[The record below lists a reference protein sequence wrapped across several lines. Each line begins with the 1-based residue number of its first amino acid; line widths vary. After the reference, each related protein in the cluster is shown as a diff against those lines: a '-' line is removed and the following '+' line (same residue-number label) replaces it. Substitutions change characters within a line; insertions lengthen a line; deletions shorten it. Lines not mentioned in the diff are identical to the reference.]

1 MADVSVTINP
11 PNSTSVTIG
20 NVVTSHASSHAPG
33 ANDSIESYY
42 YPRSNPSGYATSGD
56 FATTGYVGEVSGYLY
71 GQIAFPSN
79 VVFTTGSQTIGGT
92 KNFSTRP
99 TVNGTGVLLSGEA
112 SIGSTGYLS
121 GYVQKTET
129 GNFLTS
135 SQTGEFYPRSNP
147 SGYITGVNL
156 SAYQTIAAST
166 GISGYLQGQI
176 SAINVA
182 SGQFLTTGAADDRYV
197 NVSGDT
203 IYGSLTVTGTTS
215 GHSFALDPT
224 GYIDFQYGVPSHKE
238 GRVFYDI
245 NFHSLCYFNDE
256 PDVMLNIG
264 QEQVVRVS
272 NGWTGNI
279 LNGWVVYASGA
290 VGNRPAVYPASAV
303 NSTELY
309 RDIIGVATHDISNQ
323 GYITTLGLV
332 NSLNTTGF
340 SEGQTVYLSTQSGL
354 LTSTKPI
361 PPNHAVK
368 VGIITRSHQ
377 TQGQLFVN
385 IDQGNHL
392 GSLHDVNS
400 TGVQNHDLI
409 RYNSASG
416 YWENFQANFVTG
428 NVVRPNET
436 GVFLTGETDPIF
448 LASTAYSINS
458 TLTGEWGESY
468 RDSITGINIAGTS
481 SKTITLYQRDGT
493 TLTANFTDIEG
504 TGDGGTDY
512 FLTGA
517 SFNSGDGNLSLYVND
532 GSVITESF
540 DGRYVTGNVVRPSE
554 TGGFLVSSDL
564 NEYQTIVGSTGIS
577 GYLQGQINSIDL
589 SPTGS
594 FLTTGAGDGRYYPL
608 SSNPSSYLI
617 AADIANLASTGYV
630 TGVSGHLQSQI
641 SAIDLSN
648 LESATG
654 NLNVRV
660 SAIENVSGDFALKAN
675 TGAFLTTGAGDFRY
689 YPLSSNPSSY
699 LVASDI
705 THLAS
710 TGYVTGVSGH
720 LQGQISAI
728 DLEPL
733 QTATGNLNTRVSSIE
748 GITGGFALS
757 SSTGAFLTTGAG
769 DSRYIQPSQTGVFY
783 SNSNPSGYITGINLQ
798 PYALVSLVT
807 GVSGYLDAKIT
818 SLESQTGLYVT
829 GVVVRPNETGNFIT
843 NSQTGQ
849 FYPIYNPS
857 GYITGVDLSNYAT
870 IPFVT
875 GVSGYHSGLIA
886 LLYAETGSYVLS
898 VNTGSFLTTGA
909 GDNRYVLQSATGAYT
924 GEFYPRHSNPSGYI
938 TGVDL
943 SSYATTVFV
952 TGISGYQGGLISSL
966 YSATGLYALKS
977 STGSFLA
984 TGAGDARYYPL
995 ATNPS
1000 GYLVVADIANLATTG
1015 YVTSASGYL
1024 QGQISSLNSL
1034 SGQTSTGYNRSITGI
1049 TVGGTD
1055 TKTITLY
1062 QQNGGTIS
1070 ANFSDL
1076 QSSGESSS
1084 LLYQEVYIDAGAM
1097 TTGISGAS
1105 PTGIYIGSADI
1116 SFDAYSFGAGA
1127 NSFSQFKMVLPSNWS
1142 TGDTRAKFHWT
1153 ALNGST
1159 GHVRWSI
1166 QSRAVGNDDAI
1177 SGAWGTSQEV
1187 VSQFIT
1193 GYDNH
1198 VTSGTSQISFSND
1211 ASIGDSLYFRVGRN
1225 ADHATDTFGL
1235 SSYLKGISIQY
1246 KISGASTQW

>member
-182 SGQFLTTGAADDRYV
+182 SGQFLTTGAADNRYV

-224 GYIDFQYGVPSHKE
+224 GCIDFQYGVPSHKE

-245 NFHSLCYFNDE
+245 NSHSLCYFNDE

-448 LASTAYSINS
+448 LASTAYLINS
-458 TLTGEWGESY
+458 TLTGQWGESY
-468 RDSITGINIAGTS
+468 NDSITGVSVVGTS
-481 SKTITLYQRDGT
+481 SKTITLYQRDGS
-493 TLTANFTDIEG
+493 TLTANFSDIEG
-504 TGDGGTDY
+504 TGGGGTDY

-517 SFNSGDGNLSLYVND
+517 SFNSGNGNLSLYVND
-532 GSVITESF
+532 GSIVTASI
-540 DGRYVTGNVVRPSE
+540 DGRYTTGSVVRPSE
-554 TGGFLVSSDL
+554 TGNFLVSSDL
-564 NEYQTIVGSTGIS
+564 SSYQTISASTGIS
-577 GYLQGQINSIDL
+577 GYLQSQISSINL
-589 SPTGS
+589 EPTGA
-594 FLTTGAGDGRYYPL
+594 FLTTGAADSRYYSL
-608 SSNPSSYLI
+608 SNPSGYLTSASI
-617 AADIANLASTGYV
+617 VNLATTGYV
-630 TGVSGHLQSQI
+630 TGVSGYLQSQI
-641 SAIDLSN
+641 SSINSGTGIFVTSSQTGGFYPSSNPSGFITGVNLTAYQTVDASTGISGYLQNQIDSTKT
-648 LESATG
+648 ATG
-654 NLNVRV
+654 VLNVRV
-660 SAIENVSGDFALKAN
+660 SSLESVSGSFALSAN
-675 TGAFLTTGAGDFRY
+675 TGAFLTTGAADSRY
-689 YPLSSNPSSY
+689 YSALTNPSGY
-699 LVASDI
+699 LVAADI
-705 THLAS
+705 SNLAS
-710 TGYVTGVSGH
+710 IGYVTGASGY
-720 LQGQISAI
+720 LQSQIS
-728 DLEPL
+728 
-733 QTATGNLNTRVSSIE
+733 SIN
-748 GITGGFALS
+748 
-757 SSTGAFLTTGAG
+757 SSTGSF
-769 DSRYIQPSQTGVFY
+769 
-783 SNSNPSGYITGINLQ
+783 
-798 PYALVSLVT
+798 VT
-807 GVSGYLDAKIT
+807 GQVVRPSETGNFVT
-818 SLESQTGLYVT
+818 SSQTGL
-829 GVVVRPNETGNFIT
+829 
-843 NSQTGQ
+843 
-849 FYPIYNPS
+849 
-857 GYITGVDLSNYAT
+857 
-870 IPFVT
+870 
-875 GVSGYHSGLIA
+875 
-886 LLYAETGSYVLS
+886 
-898 VNTGSFLTTGA
+898 FL
-909 GDNRYVLQSATGAYT
+909 
-924 GEFYPRHSNPSGYI
+924 

-952 TGISGYQGGLISSL
+952 TGISGYQSGLISSL

-977 STGSFLA
+977 STGSFLT

-1024 QGQISSLNSL
+1024 QGQISLLNSL

-1062 QQNGGTIS
+1062 QQNGVTLT
-1070 ANFSDL
+1070 ADFADL
-1076 QSSGESSS
+1076 QSTGGGGSVSNVVYLTGDQNISGIKNFYLRPTVNGTPVLLSGEASAGGGAGGPTNFFVGAGEMIPRSTSGCGVDSIELTGNFINCDTLDFDPGTNEYAQFIRVMPNNWNSGNISAQIYWTAFSGSGNVVWS
-1084 LLYQEVYIDAGAM
+1084 LNGRSYADNTNINAQTGAYK
-1097 TTGISGAS
+1097 TGIDTFLSSGFMHIS
-1105 PTGIYIGSADI
+1105 PTITDI
-1116 SFDAYSFGAGA
+1116 E
-1127 NSFSQFKMVLPSNWS
+1127 P
-1142 TGDTRAKFHWT
+1142 TGT
-1153 ALNGST
+1153 
-1159 GHVRWSI
+1159 I
-1166 QSRAVGNDDAI
+1166 AVGNPLI
-1177 SGAWGTSQEV
+1177 FQ
-1187 VSQFIT
+1187 
-1193 GYDNH
+1193 
-1198 VTSGTSQISFSND
+1198 
-1211 ASIGDSLYFRVGRN
+1211 VGREASN
-1225 ADHATDTFGL
+1225 GSDTFGTDAKL
-1235 SSYLKGISIQY
+1235 LGISIY
-1246 KISGASTQW
+1246 YN